1 MSYQVA
7 VRALCEFT
15 AKQGDLD
22 LRFTPAPTAQEG
34 IAGHQTVVSRR
45 GAGYLSELT
54 LAGSYPGLL
63 VAGRAD
69 GYDPEQNLLEEI
81 KTHRGDISRI
91 PDNHRVLHWAQAK
104 VYGWL
109 LCAELELEEV
119 DLAVV
124 YFNVVTQKETVF
136 RETFTADALRQF
148 FAQQCDRFIAWAR
161 QETHHRG
168 ARDQQLQQL
177 TFPYPSFRAGQRQ
190 LAKAVYRAARDG
202 KTLMTQATTG
212 IGKTLGTLFPQLKAM
227 PEQQVDRL
235 FFLTAKTPGR
245 QLALDALQSLR
256 AHSETPL
263 NLRVLEH
270 IARDKACKHPDKA
283 CHGESCP
290 LAEGFYDRLPAARA
304 EAVAEHWLDQ
314 TAVRRIA
321 LKHRVCPYYLSQE
334 LCRWSDL
341 VSLNKNS
348 HR

>member
-202 KTLMTQATTG
+202 KTLMTQATAG

-304 EAVAEHWLDQ
+304 EAVAEH
-314 TAVRRIA
+314 
-321 LKHRVCPYYLSQE
+321 
-334 LCRWSDL
+334 
-341 VSLNKNS
+341 
-348 HR
+348 